1 MMFPMMFAKIHR
13 AVVTHSELHYNGSMG
28 IDRDIL
34 DAAGM
39 LPGQRIDVL
48 NVNTGARFTTY
59 ILEEPRGS
67 RTFGVYGAAAHLAKA
82 GEIVIIISYA
92 YMNETEA
99 ATYKPKVLIMDEK
112 NNVVSSTS
120 HTPRSSQPEDING

>member
-1 MMFPMMFAKIHR
+1 MMLEMMYAKIHR

-34 DAAGM
+34 DQAGM

-67 RTFGVYGAAAHLAKA
+67 KTFGVYGAAAHLAKV
-82 GEIVIIISYA
+82 GEIVIIIAYA
-92 YMNETEA
+92 QMDPVEA
-99 ATYKPKVLIMDEK
+99 AAFKPKVLIMDED
-112 NNVVSSTS
+112 NNVVAAPA
-120 HTPRSSQPEDING
+120 HTPKANRPEDISG